1 VQSISVCTS
10 QARSRGHQMPRTSPP
25 LGLFAVPGP
34 YGPKTTPPERWSH
47 ALARSLDTRQSPRP
61 GHPPKAHTHPVCPT
75 THRPQASVQVVV
87 PMPDDPARARPR
99 PLASAPADHQ
109 SLATGAGPGRPPEGC
124 WAQATSTARSIA
136 RRFLHPPPPRAHRS
150 GPRAAASHFR
160 PDPADLITLH
170 ERSH

>member
-1 VQSISVCTS
+1 MCTS